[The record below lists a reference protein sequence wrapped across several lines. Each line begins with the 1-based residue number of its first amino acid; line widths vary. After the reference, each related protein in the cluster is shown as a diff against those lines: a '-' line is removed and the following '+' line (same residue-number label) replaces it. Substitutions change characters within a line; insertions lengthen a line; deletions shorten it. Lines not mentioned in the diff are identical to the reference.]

1 MSAGRSVPDGSGG
14 KESNNAMLQM
24 VYILLFVG
32 APLFVLMT
40 YLLTRR
46 AGAANTLFKEE
57 SIPLS
62 EEEIYTTIPM
72 EFLQHLRFSV
82 RYSPVKKRFGSGQ
95 NYVYLEE
102 QLRYGN
108 VPLTDWIKHDVPI
121 KQGFQPSPQ
130 VLRRISLLKQYD
142 PMKAIPMVPRLDVIA
157 GGGR

>member
-1 MSAGRSVPDGSGG
+1 
-14 KESNNAMLQM
+14 MLQIF
-24 VYILLFVG
+24 YILLFIG
-32 APLFVLMT
+32 APLFMLIT
-40 YLLTRR
+40 YLLTRK
-46 AGAANTLFKEE
+46 GGGSSFFKEE

-62 EEEIYTTIPM
+62 EEEIYKVIPA

-121 KQGFQPSPQ
+121 KEGFQPSPQ
-130 VLRRISLLKQYD
+130 VLRKISLLRQYD
-142 PMKAIPMVPRLDVIA
+142 PKKAVQMTPKLDLVVG